1 MAVAAEEMMMG
12 ADDGTFARRFGVDVG
27 AYERRMG
34 VLASDM
40 RTGVEVGALYWKMS
54 GEVGAFGRAAVAA
67 AEPSE
72 KTDEVG
78 EACERK
84 LAEGEGEAWEKS
96 TAAEGGARGKRS
108 GATVVVEGMKTTAEE
123 AAEGR
128 RKGGE
133 VGEAARHLCL
143 CPRWLRRN
151 TESLFSWGVS
161 GNRGTERCCPVAA
174 GPPVVCPPLCRR
186 PSCVR

>member
-1 MAVAAEEMMMG
+1 MAAEEMMMG
-12 ADDGTFARRFGVDVG
+12 AGDGTFGRRFGVDVG
-27 AYERRMG
+27 AFERRTG

-40 RTGVEVGALYWKMS
+40 RTGVEVGALYWSTS

-67 AEPSE
+67 VEPSE

-78 EACERK
+78 EACERR

-96 TAAEGGARGKRS
+96 TAAEGEARGKRS
-108 GATVVVEGMKTTAEE
+108 GARAVVKGMKTTAEE

-133 VGEAARHLCL
+133 AGEAARHLCL
-143 CPRWLRRN
+143 CPRWPRRN

-161 GNRGTERCCPVAA
+161 GNRGTERRCPVAA